1 MAASNWARRRG
12 APVVVGYRRHTV
24 FYVEGTTMTYD
35 PLRLAIVG
43 CGNISGGYARSLGT
57 RPDKIRLVGAYD
69 VDAARAEAFPSS
81 YGRGALAPLPTPPAR
96 SDEQPARC
104 PT

>member
-57 RPDKIRLVGAYD
+57 RPDKIRLVGPHD
-69 VDAARAEAFPSS
+69 VDPAPPQAFRSS
-81 YGRGALAPLPTPPAR
+81 YRRPPSAPPPPPLARGPGGPV
-96 SDEQPARC
+96 
-104 PT
+104 